1 MGAKIDMTR
10 GSISRGLYKM
20 ALPVM
25 GTSFLQM
32 AYNLVDMIWIGRVGS
47 RAVAAVGSAGFYLWM
62 SFAFILVSKVGAE
75 VRVAQNVGAKNMKR
89 ARDYARNAI
98 QLNLVMAVFYGVMIY
113 IGRGPLI
120 GFFNLGDH
128 GVIEMAESYLAI
140 IALGMVFNFTNP
152 VLTGIFNGY
161 GDSKTPFLMNT
172 IGLVA
177 NMVLDPLLIF
187 GWGPIPSMGVAGAA
201 IATVLAQVMVT
212 LSFIIYIRRGNGIV
226 KNLRMKVLPERYI
239 INELFKLGFPVA
251 LHSGMFTG
259 FSMGIAR
266 IIAGWGPVPIA
277 VQKVGS
283 QIESLSW
290 MTALG
295 FQAALGTFV
304 GQNFGANQPERIKK
318 GYMISV
324 FIMTIVGI
332 FTTLLLYFGAEP
344 IFAIFIPEEES
355 IRLGIDYLKILSF
368 SQWFMCMEILTA
380 GAFNGLGKTTP
391 PSIVSIVLNAARIP
405 LALILSVESLL
416 GLNGVW
422 WSISVTAVLK
432 GVILVVWFI
441 YLTKKWD
448 FFRRRENEEAEAEVS
463 DISLINK
470 DL

>member
-62 SFAFILVSKVGAE
+62 SFAFILISKVGAE
-75 VRVAQNVGAKNMKR
+75 VRVAQSVGAKNMRR

-98 QLNLVMAVFYGVMIY
+98 QLNLLMAVLYGAAIY
-113 IGRGPLI
+113 MGRESLI
-120 GFFNLGDH
+120 GFFNLGDQ
-128 GVIEMAESYLAI
+128 GVIQMAESYLVI
-140 IALGMVFNFTNP
+140 IALGMIFNFTNP

-177 NMVLDPLLIF
+177 NMILDPLLIF
-187 GWGPIPSMGVAGAA
+187 GWGPVPAMGVAGAA
-201 IATVLAQVMVT
+201 MATVMAQVMVT
-212 LSFIIYIRRGNGIV
+212 LSFIIYISRGKGVVN
-226 KNLRMKVLPERYI
+226 NLRMTILPERYVLG
-239 INELFKLGFPVA
+239 ELFKLGFPVA

-259 FSMGIAR
+259 FSMVIAR
-266 IIAGWGPVPIA
+266 IIASWGPVPIA

-295 FQAALGTFV
+295 FQAALATFV
-304 GQNFGANQPERIKK
+304 GQNYGAEQPERIKK
-318 GYMISV
+318 GYKISV
-324 FIMTIVGI
+324 LIMSVVGVA
-332 FTTLLLYFGAEP
+332 TTLLLYFGAEP

-355 IRLGIDYLKILSF
+355 IRMGVDYLKILSF

-391 PSIVSIVLNAARIP
+391 PSVVSIALNAARIP
-405 LALILSVESLL
+405 LALMLSAESIL

-422 WSISVTAVLK
+422 WSISITATLK
-432 GVILVVWFI
+432 GVILVGWFI
-441 YLTKKWD
+441 WLVKRWE
-448 FFRRRENEEAEAEVS
+448 FFQVKSSNEIEETME
-463 DISLINK
+463 IGLEE
-470 DL
+470 

>member
-62 SFAFILVSKVGAE
+62 SFAFILISKVGAE
-75 VRVAQNVGAKNMKR
+75 VRVAQSVGAKNMRR

-98 QLNLVMAVFYGVMIY
+98 QLNLLMAVLYGAAIY
-113 IGRGPLI
+113 MGREALI
-120 GFFNLGDH
+120 GFFNLGDQ
-128 GVIEMAESYLAI
+128 GVVQMAESYLVI
-140 IALGMVFNFTNP
+140 IALGMIFNFTNP

-177 NMVLDPLLIF
+177 NMILDPLLIF
-187 GWGPIPSMGVAGAA
+187 GWGPVPAMGVAGAA
-201 IATVLAQVMVT
+201 MATVMAQVMVT
-212 LSFIIYIRRGNGIV
+212 LSFIIYIGRGRGVVN
-226 KNLRMKVLPERYI
+226 NLRMRVLPEKYVLG
-239 INELFKLGFPVA
+239 ELFKLGFPVA

-266 IIAGWGPVPIA
+266 IIASWGPVPIA

-295 FQAALGTFV
+295 FQAALATFV
-304 GQNFGANQPERIKK
+304 GQNYGAEQPERIKK
-318 GYMISV
+318 GYKISV
-324 FIMTIVGI
+324 LIMSVVGVA
-332 FTTLLLYFGAEP
+332 TTLLLYFGAEP

-355 IRLGIDYLKILSF
+355 IRMGVDYLKILSF

-391 PSIVSIVLNAARIP
+391 PSVVSIALNAARIP
-405 LALILSVESLL
+405 LALIFSAESIL
-416 GLNGVW
+416 GLSGVW
-422 WSISVTAVLK
+422 WSISVTATFK
-432 GVILVVWFI
+432 GVILVGWFI
-441 YLTKKWD
+441 WLVKKWE
-448 FFRRRENEEAEAEVS
+448 FFQVKSSSKTQETVEIGLEE
-463 DISLINK
+463 
-470 DL
+470 

>member
-1 MGAKIDMTR
+1 MGAKIDMTK

-62 SFAFILVSKVGAE
+62 SFAFILISKVGAE

-98 QLNLVMAVFYGVMIY
+98 QLNLVMAVLYGVMIY
-113 IGRGPLI
+113 MGRGALI
-120 GFFNLGDH
+120 GFFNLGDQ
-128 GVIEMAESYLAI
+128 GVIQMAESYLVI
-140 IALGMVFNFTNP
+140 IALGMIFNFTNP

-172 IGLVA
+172 IGLIA
-177 NMVLDPLLIF
+177 NMILDPLLIF
-187 GWGPIPSMGVAGAA
+187 GWGPVPAMGVAGAA

-212 LSFIIYIRRGNGIV
+212 LSFVIYIVKGRGVVN
-226 KNLRMKVLPERYI
+226 NLGMRILPEKYI
-239 INELFKLGFPVA
+239 LGELFKLGFPVA

-266 IIAGWGPVPIA
+266 IIASWGPVPIA

-304 GQNFGANQPERIKK
+304 GQNFGADQPERIKK

-324 FIMTIVGI
+324 LIMTVVGVL
-332 FTTLLLYFGAEP
+332 TTLLLYFGAEP

-391 PSIVSIVLNAARIP
+391 PSIVSIILNAARIP
-405 LALILSVESLL
+405 LALVLSAETLL

-432 GVILVVWFI
+432 GVILVGWFVW
-441 YLTKKWD
+441 LTKKWE
-448 FFRRRENEEAEAEVS
+448 FFQRRAGEEVKGVS
-463 DISLINK
+463 EIGLEEEQ
-470 DL
+470 

>member
-62 SFAFILVSKVGAE
+62 SFAFILISKVGAE
-75 VRVAQNVGAKNMKR
+75 VRVAQSVGAKNMRR

-98 QLNLVMAVFYGVMIY
+98 QLNLLMAVLYGAAIY
-113 IGRGPLI
+113 MGREALI
-120 GFFNLGDH
+120 GFFNLGDQ
-128 GVIEMAESYLAI
+128 GVVQMAESYLVI
-140 IALGMVFNFTNP
+140 IALGMIFNFTNP

-177 NMVLDPLLIF
+177 NMILDPLLIF
-187 GWGPIPSMGVAGAA
+187 GWGPVPAMGVAGAA
-201 IATVLAQVMVT
+201 MATVMAQVMVT
-212 LSFIIYIRRGNGIV
+212 LSFIIYIGRGRGVVN
-226 KNLRMKVLPERYI
+226 NLRMTMLPEKYVLG
-239 INELFKLGFPVA
+239 ELFKLGFPVA

-259 FSMGIAR
+259 FSMVIAR
-266 IIAGWGPVPIA
+266 IIASWGPVPIA

-295 FQAALGTFV
+295 FQAALATFV
-304 GQNFGANQPERIKK
+304 GQNYGAEQPERIKK
-318 GYMISV
+318 GYKISV
-324 FIMTIVGI
+324 LIMSVVGVA
-332 FTTLLLYFGAEP
+332 TTLLLYFGAEP

-355 IRLGIDYLKILSF
+355 IRMGVDYLKILSF

-391 PSIVSIVLNAARIP
+391 PSVVSIALNAARIP
-405 LALILSVESLL
+405 LALILSAESIL
-416 GLNGVW
+416 GLSGVW
-422 WSISVTAVLK
+422 WSISVTATFK
-432 GVILVVWFI
+432 GVILVGWFI
-441 YLTKKWD
+441 WLVKKWE
-448 FFRRRENEEAEAEVS
+448 FFQVKSSSKTQETVEIGLEE
-463 DISLINK
+463 
-470 DL
+470 